1 MPRWAIWVLGG
12 ALVALLALMSL
23 SSTDDREKIAYSD
36 LRSKVAADQVDEIT
50 WSNDGGSI
58 TGKLTDGTEFSSNGP
73 NEPPEDDLALF
84 REHDVEVK
92 FSNPQPSIFE
102 AFLPLLIP
110 VVLFVGIF
118 WLLQRR
124 AQSQMGGIMSIGR
137 SKAKTYSTE
146 RPGTTFADVA
156 GYDGV
161 KQEITEV
168 VDFLKHPER
177 FAEIGARIP
186 KGVLLVGPPGTGKT
200 LIARAVAGEAGVPF
214 LSVTGSD
221 FMEMFVGVGASRVRD
236 LFQNARK
243 LGRAIIFVDEIDSIG
258 RKRGAGLGGG
268 HDEREQ
274 TLNQM
279 LSEMDGFE
287 ATEGIVMMAA
297 TNRPDILDPA
307 LLRPGRFDRQVV
319 VPLPELEER
328 RAILAVHS
336 KSKRLAS
343 DVDLDVVARG
353 TPGMSGADLSN
364 LVNEAALFA
373 VRSGQDEI
381 RATDF
386 EQARDRVLMGAR
398 RESMALSDP
407 EKEVIAYHEAG
418 HAVCAAV
425 LPTADPV
432 HKVTILPIGMAL
444 GVTQQLPVDEKHIY
458 RQDYIEDSLVVRMGG
473 RCAEDLVF
481 GVISTGANN
490 DLVGSTE
497 LARKMVSEWGMS
509 PRVGPMA
516 WGSSGEVFLGEDLI
530 HTRNYSDETAR
541 VIDEEVET
549 HPPQAGGA
557 LQADPERAPQGARPR
572 GPGPARARDHRRLR
586 GHPPHQAGGR
596 HDRALRRRRR
606 ARSGRHRSG
615 PGARRP
621 GHHAERRLHELADH
635 TAPGPAQLGGR
646 SRRRFRRPGSG
657 GPRRR
662 VGGAVVAPARRKRP
676 GLAEL
681 GHARPQVGGGDG
693 ADEGGLH
700 HTVGIGDDHRRH
712 RVHVVALVQLAG
724 GGHLELLGGDVVAG
738 EEARLVPHP
747 GARRAAGRREH
758 GHEPRGVG
766 PVEVAAVDVGGQGV
780 ADVRRDGP
788 RPPALQDERHGHRHG
803 DEGDDEKQPFHDTS
817 D

>member
-1 MPRWAIWVLGG
+1 MSEQPPPPPPPPPSGRSPRGAGSGGRDQLPRWAIWVLVG
-12 ALVALLALMSL
+12 ALVSMFLLPSL
-23 SSTDDREKIAYSD
+23 LPRDNGDDVTFSELQAAVAED
-36 LRSKVAADQVDEIT
+36 KVESIT
-50 WSNDGGSI
+50 WSNDGGDI
-58 TGKLTDGTEFSSNGP
+58 TGTYTDGEEFTSNGP
-73 NEPPEDDLALF
+73 TEPLEDDMALF
-84 REHDVEVK
+84 REHDVEVE
-92 FSNPQPSIFE
+92 FDNPQPSIFQTL
-102 AFLPLLIP
+102 LPLLIP
-110 VVLFVGIF
+110 VALFVGIF
-118 WLLQRR
+118 WLIQRR
-124 AQSQMGGIMSIGR
+124 AQNQMGGIMSIGR

-319 VPLPELEER
+319 VPLPELDER

-336 KSKRLAS
+336 KSKRMAS

-373 VRSGQDEI
+373 VRDGHDEI
-381 RATDF
+381 RGADF

-473 RCAEDLVF
+473 RCAEELVF

-509 PRVGPMA
+509 SRVGPMA
-516 WGSSGEVFLGEDLI
+516 WGSSGQVFLGEDLI
-530 HTRNYSDETAR
+530 HTRDYSDETAR
-541 VIDEEVET
+541 VIDEEVERILRDQEDRCRGT
-549 HPPQAGGA
+549 LREHRNGLDLVARALLEHETIDGSEVTRLINLASRSSADAPVDAPSGNGDDRADRGIDIGPGMGPDAPVAAPRDALAGSSPPQ
-557 LQADPERAPQGARPR
+557 
-572 GPGPARARDHRRLR
+572 
-586 GHPPHQAGGR
+586 
-596 HDRALRRRRR
+596 
-606 ARSGRHRSG
+606 
-615 PGARRP
+615 
-621 GHHAERRLHELADH
+621 
-635 TAPGPAQLGGR
+635 
-646 SRRRFRRPGSG
+646 
-657 GPRRR
+657 
-662 VGGAVVAPARRKRP
+662 
-676 GLAEL
+676 
-681 GHARPQVGGGDG
+681 
-693 ADEGGLH
+693 
-700 HTVGIGDDHRRH
+700 
-712 RVHVVALVQLAG
+712 
-724 GGHLELLGGDVVAG
+724 
-738 EEARLVPHP
+738 
-747 GARRAAGRREH
+747 
-758 GHEPRGVG
+758 
-766 PVEVAAVDVGGQGV
+766 
-780 ADVRRDGP
+780 P
-788 RPPALQDERHGHRHG
+788 RPPA
-803 DEGDDEKQPFHDTS
+803 PPT
-817 D
+817 